1 MVHFYTPWKYRKNS
15 SFQTFLGGME
25 MEYWLEIGQVY
36 KLPKIGQSV
45 LKIDITFSVDA
56 DNGNM

>member
-1 MVHFYTPWKYRKNS
+1 
-15 SFQTFLGGME
+15 ME

-56 DNGNM
+56 DDGNM